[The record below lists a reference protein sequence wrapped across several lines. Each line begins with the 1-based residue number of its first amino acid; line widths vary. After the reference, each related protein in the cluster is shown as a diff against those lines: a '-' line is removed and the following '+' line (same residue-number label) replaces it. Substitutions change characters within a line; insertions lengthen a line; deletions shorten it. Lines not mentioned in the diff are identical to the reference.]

1 MQNGTLLAAIDL
13 GSNSFRLEI
22 GRFHSGHIERVEYI
36 KETVRQGNGLDE
48 NKVLSEAAMQRGW
61 DCLARFAERL
71 HGFKKQQVR
80 AVATQTLREARN
92 RDEFMRKAQSIL
104 GFAIEIVSGHEEA
117 RLIYQGVSRLLPQ
130 SEEKRLVVDIGGRST
145 EMILGQGYEA
155 RKMES
160 YRLGSVAWSTKYFPR
175 GQFTAVAFKTAEVAA

>member
-80 AVATQTLREARN
+80 AVATQTLREAQN

-104 GFAIEIVSGHEEA
+104 GFAIEVVSGHEEA

-130 SEEKRLVVDIGGRST
+130 SEEKRLVVDIGG
-145 EMILGQGYEA
+145 A
-155 RKMES
+155 R
-160 YRLGSVAWSTKYFPR
+160 PR
-175 GQFTAVAFKTAEVAA
+175 